1 MELEILKHT
10 IITIIGNI
18 VTYFLLAILISWII
32 SACFNIR
39 NEMMPFGWVKKVFQ
53 GLTPIFKWIGSKLQ
67 LLLKILFKWIVYGLE
82 QLFIL
87 VVDLLRKL
95 LDLLRNPDD

>member
-1 MELEILKHT
+1 MEILKHT
-10 IITIIGNI
+10 IINIIGNI
-18 VTYFLLAILISWII
+18 FTYFLLAILISWII

-39 NEMMPFGWVKKVFQ
+39 NEMMPFGWIKKVFQ
-53 GLTPIFKWIGSKLQ
+53 GLKPIISWIGSKLQ

-87 VVDLLRKL
+87 IVDLFRKL